1 MLERGSLERLHCS
14 AAGNGRSSHQACCW
28 LLIWSHG
35 VRDVEAAPIGI
46 SWRPTRKA
54 GHVIVYMSLEIGE
67 ILTLASR
74 HIVAADKKLNCRYSM
89 TKHILCD
96 VLMFSCSLLPSPYA
110 GLCYGL
116 MKSCSAIHT
125 YIHTQNIKELEEI
138 IEPQSC
144 SLKASAVPAPT
155 SSGFLDVETT
165 QTVDSVVR

>member
-35 VRDVEAAPIGI
+35 VRDVEA
-46 SWRPTRKA
+46 
-54 GHVIVYMSLEIGE
+54 EIGE